1 MLQCNKRK
9 RQAFQD
15 RFEKLPEISSSEE
28 IVCVCFGDGTKSD
41 DIIDSNMA
49 GRNDTVIYPGRG
61 EN

>member
-15 RFEKLPEISSSEE
+15 RVEKLSEIPSSEE

-49 GRNDTVIYPGRG
+49 GRNDT
-61 EN
+61 